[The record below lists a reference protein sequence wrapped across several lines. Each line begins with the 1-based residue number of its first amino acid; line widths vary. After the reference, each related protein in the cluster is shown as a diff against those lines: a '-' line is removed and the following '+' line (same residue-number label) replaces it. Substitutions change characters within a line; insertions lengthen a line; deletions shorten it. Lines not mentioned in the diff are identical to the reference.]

1 MKLDLLYKATDKFL
15 DQMLR
20 KKLGM
25 DYELSIDEKMTEVGD
40 IPMFSLHVLVD
51 PEKYHWGGDSYNPR
65 YQHFIDYIEDY
76 LDKIMKYIGLSSD
89 NFSNII
95 TKFDSSKIKKY
106 YKRVIPEIPR
116 VWKIFQERMS
126 SKTKVP
132 DLKSIKLLKRENGD
146 YDLKL
151 HLDRDNLSDD
161 EFREMIDSTFQMFF
175 VVFGD
180 HGIPMDTNYVEFV

>member
-40 IPMFSLHVLVD
+40 IPMFSLRVLVD
-51 PEKYHWGGDSYNPR
+51 PEKYHWSGESYNPK

-76 LDKIMKYIGLSSD
+76 LDKIMKYMGLSSD

-106 YKRVIPEIPR
+106 YKRILPEIPR

-151 HLDRDNLSDD
+151 HLDRDNLSDE
-161 EFREMIDSTFQMFF
+161 EFREIVDSTFQMFF